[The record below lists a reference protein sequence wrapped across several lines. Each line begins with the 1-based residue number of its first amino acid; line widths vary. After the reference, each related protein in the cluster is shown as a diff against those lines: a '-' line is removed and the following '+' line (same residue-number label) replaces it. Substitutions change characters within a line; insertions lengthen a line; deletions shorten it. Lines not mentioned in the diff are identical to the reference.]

1 VPRRRALRAVVKVI
15 ELRLRFIAL
24 MAGTAL
30 AFGSWDTLVNRFE
43 TWNRPPGAAPAPEGR
58 FEFYCPMHPSVVG
71 GPSSHCPSCGMPL
84 SRRERGAAVALPEG
98 VLSRVCLSPGRVAQA
113 GIRTVAVGFAAPAD
127 RLTTVGLVGF
137 DEGRR
142 VLVASDARGRLRVER
157 LHVSSEG
164 VPVRAGQRLAELY
177 GYDVAQAVRV
187 FFEAREARLAPP
199 GSSGDLGRTPLGDP
213 EERVRLAVRGLK
225 VLGVRQEQIDALAGG
240 EGDGPGELLPLLA
253 PISGHVIRKV
263 VHEGQYVSEGAVLF
277 EVADLSRVWVE
288 ARVFEDQLGRVA
300 VGRPVEAAVPAFPGA
315 VFRGFV
321 TLVAPGLDPASRTAA
336 VRFELDNRD
345 HRLRPGMSA
354 TVTLSV
360 APDARTPREQ
370 TTCPVTGL
378 RLGSMGPAVPVEVG
392 GRTVRVC
399 CGWCGPKLKAS
410 PDEYLARLGALSGE
424 GVPIIPEPAV
434 IDTGTSQVVYVE
446 SEPGV
451 FEGRAVTLGP
461 RSGDHYPVLDGLA
474 PGERV
479 AAAGAFLVD
488 AETRLNPSARA
499 APPVGKGTPRSPSG
513 TPHRSPISDK

>member
-1 VPRRRALRAVVKVI
+1 LPQRRALWTVIKVV
-15 ELRLRFIAL
+15 ELRFRFIAL

-30 AFGSWDTLVNRFE
+30 VFGHWDTLINRFE
-43 TWNRPPGAAPAPEGR
+43 KWNRPPGAAAAPEDR
-58 FEFYCPMHPSVVG
+58 VEYYCPMHPSVVG
-71 GPSSHCPSCGMPL
+71 EPSSHCPSCGMTL
-84 SRRERGAAVALPEG
+84 SRRERRDAAALPEG

-113 GIRTVAVGFAAPAD
+113 GIRTVAVGFAAPAE
-127 RLTTVGLVGF
+127 RLTTVGFVGF

-187 FFEAREARLAPP
+187 FLEAREARLAPP
-199 GSSGDLGRTPLGDP
+199 EASGIPRPTPLGDP

-240 EGDGPGELLPLLA
+240 EGDGHGEHLPLLA
-253 PISGHVIRKV
+253 PISGHVIRKD
-263 VHEGQYVSEGAVLF
+263 VHEGQFVSEGAVLF
-277 EVADLSRVWVE
+277 EIADLSRVWVE
-288 ARVFEDQLGRVA
+288 ARVFEDQLGRIA
-300 VGRPVEAAVPAFPGA
+300 VGRPVEATVPAFPGA
-315 VFRGFV
+315 VFRGHV
-321 TLVAPGLDPASRTAA
+321 TLVAPALDPASHTAA

-354 TVTLSV
+354 TVTLTA
-360 APDARTPREQ
+360 APDAQSPREQ
-370 TTCPVTGL
+370 TICPVTGF

-399 CGWCGPKLKAS
+399 CGGCGPKLKAS
-410 PDEYLARLGALSGE
+410 PDEYLARLGAPSGGAVLS
-424 GVPIIPEPAV
+424 VPESAV
-434 IDTGTSQVVYVE
+434 IDTGLGQVVYVE
-446 SEPGV
+446 SDPGV

-479 AAAGAFLVD
+479 AAAGAFLID
-488 AETRLNPSARA
+488 AETRLNPSTRA
-499 APPVGKGTPRSPSG
+499 APPLGNDTPR
-513 TPHRSPISDK
+513 